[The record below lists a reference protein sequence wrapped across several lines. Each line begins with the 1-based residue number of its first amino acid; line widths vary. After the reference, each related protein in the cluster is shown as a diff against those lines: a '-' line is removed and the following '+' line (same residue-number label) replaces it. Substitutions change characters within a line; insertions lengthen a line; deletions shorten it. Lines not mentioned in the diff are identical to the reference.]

1 MTIIYWIT
9 FGLSAFLIGLIF
21 IRRLRLTSQDVK
33 FQKHMAAE
41 DELLEE
47 PELETPSEA
56 PIETQSVGSARQTFL
71 KADTHFG
78 RKEWEE
84 AEGLFMAV
92 IELDP
97 SHLDAHHKLG
107 MLYMRLGDFPNAE
120 LFFNKLINLKKDP
133 IYFSN
138 LGAALYQQQ
147 RLVEAAEAYENAI
160 AMDDKRGNRL
170 QSLAQVYHELDDH
183 DKALKYFELAE
194 RRKPKDLTLK
204 LILADY
210 YENLARAEEAAE
222 MLKRV
227 LDSDPYNE
235 EVKKRLERLT

>member
-147 RLVEAAEAYENAI
+147 RLVEAAEAYDNAI